1 MTKDCPP
8 VTPKL
13 YLLTNDDP
21 LDVLQQ
27 KLSAAFATGAVGL
40 LQIRRKQV
48 LAQEN
53 GREQLYTEAQSL
65 IALAQQYNVPVVMND
80 DMAMADKLGVGV
92 HLGQQ
97 DGSVFDARAQLAAGQ
112 IVGRTCHGDAELVK
126 DAQAAGADYAAMGA
140 IFASTTKPNATTI
153 SKDALMA
160 GAATGVP
167 ICVIGGLTPQN
178 VVTLAGIPLR
188 YVAVVGDIMDLPVD
202 KIAARCEEWQVALA
216 QLSAAL

>member
-1 MTKDCPP
+1 MTENCSP

-48 LAQEN
+48 LAQKN
-53 GREQLYTEAQSL
+53 GREQLYTEAKAL
-65 IALAQQYNVPVVMND
+65 IALAQQYHVPVVMND
-80 DMAMADKLGVGV
+80 DMAMAAKLGVGV

-97 DGSVFDARAQLAAGQ
+97 DGSVTDARTQLTAGQ
-112 IVGRTCHGDAELVK
+112 IVGRTCHGDVDLVK
-126 DAQAAGADYAAMGA
+126 DAQTAGADYAAMGA
-140 IFASTTKPNATTI
+140 IFASTTKLNAATI
-153 SKDALMA
+153 SKDALAA
-160 GAATGVP
+160 GAAIGMP

-178 VVTLAGIPLR
+178 VVTLAGIPIR
-188 YVAVVGDIMDLPVD
+188 YVAVVGDIMDLPID
-202 KIAARCEEWQVALA
+202 KIAARCLEWQAALA
-216 QLSAAL
+216 QLGTAH